1 LLFPKRVLLYK
12 LIPIKLIKIQIA
24 LDLSQMVAQC
34 VFIDFSFK
42 MENAYQFQINVN
54 NTIEKLEN
62 ALVVIQ
68 VTRLEM
74 EFVRILI
81 NSVNTRTHMENV
93 SNAIKVII

>member
-1 LLFPKRVLLYK
+1 MLFLKKVLLYK
-12 LIPIKLIKIQIA
+12 LILIKLIKIQIA

-42 MENAYQFQINVN
+42 MENACQFQINVN

-68 VTRLEM
+68 VTRLEV
-74 EFVRILI
+74 ELVQIST
-81 NSVNTRTHMENV
+81 NSVNTKIQMENV
-93 SNAIKVII
+93 NNAIEVII